1 MRRHVIRQL
10 LSIAAFGAFSALGM
24 LGQAQAQ
31 VINFESLAPDFY
43 TDGGSFTQSNFTL
56 TQVGDFG
63 VVDGP
68 DSFFVAQAPTGNAT
82 QFYSGLNDSE
92 LALTLTDGG
101 AFSLYGFDAGF
112 VAPAPQLSGVIPGR
126 MVLLGTQ
133 LGGNSISASWEFA
146 ASGDDGLF
154 SFQHFGSGL
163 GSFTNLTSL
172 IFLACVYTDDGCQ
185 NPAQNLA
192 QFSLDNVNV
201 VAVPEPSTY
210 VLLALGLCG
219 VGVYSRRAR
228 R

>member
-1 MRRHVIRQL
+1 V
-10 LSIAAFGAFSALGM
+10 
-24 LGQAQAQ
+24 
-31 VINFESLAPDFY
+31 APDFY
-43 TDGGSFTQSNFTL
+43 TDGASFTQSSYTL

-68 DSFFVAQAPTGNAT
+68 GSFFVAQAPTGNAT

-92 LALTLTDGG
+92 LALTLTNGG
-101 AFSLYGFDAGF
+101 AFSLFGFDAGF
-112 VAPAPQLSGVIPGR
+112 VAPEPQPPGVVAGR
-126 MVLLGTQ
+126 MVLLGTR
-133 LGGNSISASWEFA
+133 LGGNSISASWEFG

-163 GSFTNLTSL
+163 GAFTNLTSL
-172 IFLACVYTDDGCQ
+172 VFLACVYTDDGCQ

-210 VLLALGLCG
+210 ALLALGLCG
-219 VGVYSRRAR
+219 VCAYSRRVR